1 MLYIQDQL
9 YLNIGFT
16 GKLWKQN
23 VCIKPYKMK
32 RLKDAWV
39 KEWRFV
45 LTWLETTVL
54 AVDDASLLQLVFILK
69 LLTVVW
75 RFLEDKKNVS
85 TLQKSIVH
93 QTKCSPT
100 LCGKIWHLPR
110 PIIIFRLTKKKILK
124 INFKTHSLRVN
135 EGFSGYHSVFFS
147 SGGNW

>member
-32 RLKDAWV
+32 RLKDYWV
-39 KEWRFV
+39 KQWRFV
-45 LTWLETTVL
+45 LTWLEPIVL

-75 RFLEDKKNVS
+75 RFLEHTKKCFNS
-85 TLQKSIVH
+85 PECIVH
-93 QTKCSPT
+93 QTQCSPT

-110 PIIIFRLTKKKILK
+110 PIIILRLTKKILK
-124 INFKTHSLRVN
+124 NQLQNPFLESKWRVFWIS
-135 EGFSGYHSVFFS
+135 FSVLLIRR
-147 SGGNW
+147 